1 MKIDEIYRNLI
12 LVQNSSGSQNVQQEK
27 SNSFSAQQMSG
38 NSPDARVE
46 ISDTSMAFRTIKE
59 VMDKDDPERV
69 AKVQALKEAI
79 TQGTY
84 KVDSGSVAEKI
95 MKDYLPN
102 LVED

>member
-27 SNSFSAQQMSG
+27 SNSSSVQQMSG
-38 NSPDARVE
+38 NRPDARVE